1 MKKFFKSLLFIGGAA
16 VAAHFGIKAYKRVS
30 GTAKL
35 SQSLPEFLSNVYG
48 ELPLLNVNA
57 SLGQMN
63 ITARFSQEIIEK
75 HDDIENTIR
84 EYISDFYPELA
95 KFAINVEILNMDDA
109 DEEPEAEEEEVNE
122 E

>member
-1 MKKFFKSLLFIGGAA
+1 MKKFFKSLLWIGGAA

-57 SLGQMN
+57 SLGQLN
-63 ITARFSQEIIEK
+63 ISARFSEEIIEK

-84 EYISDFYPELA
+84 EYVADFYPELA
-95 KFAINVEILNMDDA
+95 KFAINVDILALDDEN
-109 DEEPEAEEEEVNE
+109 EEPEMDEDEDEE
-122 E
+122 